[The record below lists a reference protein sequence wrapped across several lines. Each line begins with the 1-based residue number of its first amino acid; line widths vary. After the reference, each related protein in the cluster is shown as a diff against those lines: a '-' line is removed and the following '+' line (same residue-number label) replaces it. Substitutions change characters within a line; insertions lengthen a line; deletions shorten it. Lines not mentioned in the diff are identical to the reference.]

1 MPTISERHHKRAR
14 SLSSLRAVLVIA
26 LLSLMCA
33 LPDASLAQTAA
44 TGSRSQGEVSTIS
57 MQLSDEIYSPFCP
70 GKTLSM
76 CPSPNAAKVRRD
88 IQRMAREGMS
98 KDEIKQEVL
107 NVYGEEFRIV
117 EPPAQDNA
125 LLLAAILAGLAIAI
139 SAVVFLT
146 RRRNAASA
154 DTEGGAL
161 RDGDASGKDKGGV
174 EDESLDDDELAYLE
188 DIRDEL
194 SD

>member
-33 LPDASLAQTAA
+33 LPDVSLAQTAA

-98 KDEIKQEVL
+98 KDEIKQEFV
-107 NVYGEEFRIV
+107 
-117 EPPAQDNA
+117 
-125 LLLAAILAGLAIAI
+125 
-139 SAVVFLT
+139 
-146 RRRNAASA
+146 
-154 DTEGGAL
+154 
-161 RDGDASGKDKGGV
+161 
-174 EDESLDDDELAYLE
+174 SLDAVEADEDDEDFDADENLVDMSQVSGAM
-188 DIRDEL
+188 RDAFGE
-194 SD
+194 